1 MRDIAELPGITV
13 AAIELLREAGIK
25 TVEQFID
32 GDVSEICKRIK
43 IAGQYSSRGIPT
55 PTHKQNHPSQ
65 SQFLKPHHYL

>member
-32 GDVSEICKRIK
+32 GDVSENCSSQYQSCRKTAEMKLIRK
-43 IAGQYSSRGIPT
+43 IMHSR
-55 PTHKQNHPSQ
+55 
-65 SQFLKPHHYL
+65 